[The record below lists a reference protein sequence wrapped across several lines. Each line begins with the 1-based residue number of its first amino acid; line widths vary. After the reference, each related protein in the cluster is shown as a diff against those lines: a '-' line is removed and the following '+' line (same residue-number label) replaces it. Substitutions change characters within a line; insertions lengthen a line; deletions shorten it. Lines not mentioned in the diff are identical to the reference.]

1 MTPPPATGIGKTR
14 IETLADGV
22 FAIAMTLLILD
33 VRVPTVDPEQDAV
46 AFARNLWH
54 LWPRFLAF
62 AVSFLIAG
70 VFWVGH
76 NAIMSY
82 IVRSDRVFLWLNLV
96 FLLFISAIPFSASL
110 VGQYPQQPAAVWVYC
125 SNLIIAGLFLFVQ
138 VHYAAGRGHL
148 FDERMNPQLVK
159 FGGRR
164 ILMGPAF
171 YAAASLVAFLSPP
184 LSLAVCAIVPL
195 LYIMPGRVDRYWRPT
210 DSALPE
216 TGEDSAPEP

>member
-1 MTPPPATGIGKTR
+1 MQPATGIGKTR

-33 VRVPTVDPEQDAV
+33 VKVPAVDQSQDPAT
-46 AFARNLWH
+46 FAGNLWQ

-76 NAIMSY
+76 HAIMSY
-82 IVRSDRVFLWLNLV
+82 VVRSDRVFLWLNLL

-125 SNLIIAGLFLFVQ
+125 ANLIIAGLLLFSQ
-138 VHYAAGRGHL
+138 VRYAGRRNL
-148 FDERMNPQLVK
+148 FDARMNPQLVK
-159 FGGRR
+159 FGGLR

-171 YAAASLVAFLSPP
+171 YAAASVVAFVSPP

-195 LYIMPGRVDRYWRPT
+195 LYIMPGRVDRYWQPT
-210 DSALPE
+210 CD
-216 TGEDSAPEP
+216 APEDEATKETA